1 MMYKSNIKK
10 SLSLVFGIAALVLT
24 SGFFTDASAQTRD
37 PFSKPGYKQPKSS
50 APARPAAA
58 ASNPVSQRPTAA
70 AAAANTPAAKPAGPV
85 LVAAPSIQ
93 DRIDYYYRVR
103 EQAAESGQEIPKV
116 TSVLL
121 LNEMTV
127 SGIFKTPR
135 GYAALVEATPI
146 KLSYTIYPGEKFF
159 DGQLVAVEENRLVF
173 RKVSKMSGGKFVS
186 TVENKPLRK
195 YTLQQEL
202 QGAVPSETNANTEAG
217 GGTILENSAE
227 KIQIISPLEEMN
239 KKASEEKEESAKDKK
254 DKKDKKKPSKR
265 KSVARKN

>member
-10 SLSLVFGIAALVLT
+10 SLSLVFGIIALVLT
-24 SGFFTDASAQTRD
+24 SGFFADASAQTRD
-37 PFSKPGYKQPKSS
+37 PFAKPGYKQPKSD
-50 APARPAAA
+50 APSRPAA
-58 ASNPVSQRPTAA
+58 ASNPVSQRPATAA
-70 AAAANTPAAKPAGPV
+70 NVPAAKPAGPV
-85 LVAAPSIQ
+85 LVAAPGIQ

-135 GYAALVEATPI
+135 GYAAVVEATPI

-173 RKVSKMSGGKFVS
+173 RKVSKMSTGKFVS

-202 QGAVPSETNANTEAG
+202 QGAVPSETNATTEAG
-217 GGTILENSAE
+217 GGTVLENSAE

-254 DKKDKKKPSKR
+254 DKKDKKKSSKR